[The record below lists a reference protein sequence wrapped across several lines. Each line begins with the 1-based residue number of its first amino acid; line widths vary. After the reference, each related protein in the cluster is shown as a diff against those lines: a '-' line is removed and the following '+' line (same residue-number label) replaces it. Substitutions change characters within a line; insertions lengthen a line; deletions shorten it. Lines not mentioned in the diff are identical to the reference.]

1 MSEAYT
7 IDRRTAAD
15 LLKVSV
21 RTIDR
26 YLKKGTLRS
35 VKRDRSVYIL
45 KDDLVREM
53 RKKDL
58 RIPLFIDPKIKTI
71 ASGADERISKIVD
84 NSDYKH
90 SQAQENYPDKTNSI
104 DSIQAKQ
111 NEAVLNPPKTQN
123 NQIENQVFSQTEPK
137 TLSTPDQYPAFQG
150 NIVKESTRLED
161 RVADSLDFY
170 KNLYEVTKS
179 DLDDKVQQLNK
190 LTFRLGQLETQVQ
203 SSIPLLEYKKQEKL
217 LSETTS
223 RYQEALNKARLDA
236 KHSEALLTRQI
247 NEKERDLAE
256 YAGKIK
262 DIKRKLHLE
271 EKNKHVF
278 AILTFLSLSALPIVW
293 LALK

>member
-26 YLKKGTLRS
+26 YLKKGQLRF
-35 VKRDRSVYIL
+35 VKRDRNVYIL
-45 KDDLVREM
+45 KDDLVYEM
-53 RKKDL
+53 KKKNL

-71 ASGADERISKIVD
+71 ASGADERINKIVD
-84 NSDYKH
+84 APS
-90 SQAQENYPDKTNSI
+90 SAQNELYENYPDRINSI
-104 DSIQAKQ
+104 DSIQAKTSIKDTQ
-111 NEAVLNPPKTQN
+111 VNETYQDPVGNESINSQPTQN
-123 NQIENQVFSQTEPK
+123 PI
-137 TLSTPDQYPAFQG
+137 YPAFQG

-161 RVADSLDFY
+161 KVADSLDFY
-170 KNLYEVTKS
+170 KNLYEVTKA

-223 RYQEALNKARLDA
+223 RYQEALHKARLDA
-236 KHSEALLTRQI
+236 KHSEVLLTRQI
-247 NEKERDLAE
+247 DEKERDLLE

-262 DIKRKLHLE
+262 DIKHKLYLE

-278 AILTFLSLSALPIVW
+278 AILTFLSLSALPVVW